1 MNVFDAIKIM
11 HFQSNFYLTE
21 FIMLMS
27 FSNME
32 WLAEIF
38 LGFKVPM
45 LLLFLCIN
53 KERDI
58 YLHSNCSAV
67 VKSSLALKYIVKEI
81 SNTTNI

>member
-38 LGFKVPM
+38 LGFKDSDAFVIFM
-45 LLLFLCIN
+45 Y
-53 KERDI
+53 K
-58 YLHSNCSAV
+58 
-67 VKSSLALKYIVKEI
+67 
-81 SNTTNI
+81 